1 MPRINAFSRNV
12 NSINLKIFPKDGGI
26 QKFDR
31 KFNKFC
37 SGWEG
42 EGRGNDIPGEG
53 RICLGDQRYGE
64 TIQSNYKMN
73 CIQDNLLHHT
83 KKAYFSRISFSQQFA
98 FL

>member
-42 EGRGNDIPGEG
+42 EGAGE
-53 RICLGDQRYGE
+53 
-64 TIQSNYKMN
+64 
-73 CIQDNLLHHT
+73 
-83 KKAYFSRISFSQQFA
+83 
-98 FL
+98 